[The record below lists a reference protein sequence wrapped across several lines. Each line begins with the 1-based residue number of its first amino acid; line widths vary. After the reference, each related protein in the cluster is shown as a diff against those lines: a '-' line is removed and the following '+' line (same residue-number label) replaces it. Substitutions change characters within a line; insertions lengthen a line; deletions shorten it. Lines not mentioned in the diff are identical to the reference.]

1 MSSVPAGKRSW
12 KCPECGDDLFLSVT
26 QLDPI
31 ACEACLTKMKTG
43 SSAGS
48 GAGGGLTQMS
58 AGPFSVWQALPETAK
73 LGIAAAAF
81 MVGLLIG
88 LTMGFFVGRA
98 TVPRTIAGSG
108 GAIGKQGGGIIE
120 EKEEERPEPP
130 GPGYKWVRGRT
141 RQDGSRGPGHWAKDP
156 FYKGDD
162 GSSPK
167 RR

>member
-12 KCPECGDDLFLSVT
+12 KCPECGDELLLSVT

-43 SSAGS
+43 SNA

-58 AGPFSVWQALPETAK
+58 AGPLSVWQALPETVK
-73 LGIAAAAF
+73 LGIAAATF
-81 MVGLLIG
+81 LVGLLMG
-88 LTMGFFVGRA
+88 LTMGFFVGKA
-98 TVPRTIAGSG
+98 TAPHVIAGPG
-108 GAIGKQGGGIIE
+108 NVGEKQSREIIE
-120 EKEEERPEPP
+120 EKEEERPEQP

-156 FYKGDD
+156 FYKGDE

-167 RR
+167 KKL